1 MAEYAQG
8 QYCLPSIQ
16 SNSHSIEY
24 PYLTIYFFSIP
35 LKAPETIYRNQG
47 FFSDPFFKNIDLE
60 RPVNGSCLAFECN
73 IDTKT
78 IFITWTISDKMN
90 WIWNSWFS
98 FFVRQKWIYLSNSF
112 EIKKSTTE
120 FLLWMADR
128 QMLLIAI
135 Q

>member
-1 MAEYAQG
+1 MAKYAEG

-16 SNSHSIEY
+16 SISHSMEY
-24 PYLTIYFFSIP
+24 PYLIIYFFSIP
-35 LKAPETIYRNQG
+35 LKAPETTCQNPG

-60 RPVNGSCLAFECN
+60 TPVNENHPVFELH

-78 IFITWTISDKMN
+78 IFITWTISDKIN

-128 QMLLIAI
+128 QMLLINI